1 MRIEYETMETAM
13 KCKLV
18 ENQQKASQQ
27 NEQMQKALNKQKSDI
42 DLVMELNE
50 SLKTNKERLQQKNE
64 QLKQELEKEKD
75 KRREFVDSLNAKDT
89 DKVRTS

>member
-64 QLKQELEKEKD
+64 QLK
-75 KRREFVDSLNAKDT
+75 
-89 DKVRTS
+89 